1 MYKLAFLIFV
11 FLLVSC
17 SKDKNIVEEV
27 PPIPEIEK
35 FQVKCNYIRPT
46 EFGEQNG
53 SVEAIVNGGI
63 KPYSFS
69 WYLITSFNTSF
80 IELSNESTLSNISTG
95 YYKVIISDSLNE
107 IIADSIFVA
116 SHDTINT
123 SPYIAAY
130 PNSYWIY
137 SNGDTVFCNM
147 IQKFPYISK
156 TYWVD
161 YSLSLTGIIYPID
174 SIYLPVLDCRPIIND
189 KYLNYNWA
197 FNHEIVLVSTL
208 IDQIFHNSFDE
219 RVDMELIKAIAIDT
233 SIEIGN
239 QLYENVIIMEQGGG
253 ATGSSFE
260 DLWRYEKT
268 YYAKNIG
275 LIRKEHRSAEDSI
288 YTNDFDL
295 VDYQIN
301 YSN

>member
-1 MYKLAFLIFV
+1 MYKLAILLFV

-17 SKDKNIVEEV
+17 SKGKDIVEEV

-35 FQVKCNYIRPT
+35 FQVEFNYCRPS

-53 SVEAIVNGGI
+53 SVEAIVTGG
-63 KPYSFS
+63 KEPYSFS
-69 WYLITSFNTSF
+69 WYLITSYYTSYF
-80 IELSNESTLSNISTG
+80 ELSNESILSTISTG

-107 IIADSIFVA
+107 KIADSIFVA

-130 PNSYWIY
+130 PNSYWVY

-147 IQKFPYISK
+147 FKKFPYISK

-161 YSLSLTGIIYPID
+161 YSLSLYGIIYPID
-174 SIYLPVLDCRPIIND
+174 SIYLPVLGNQPIIND
-189 KYLNYNWA
+189 KYLNYLWQY
-197 FNHEIVLVSTL
+197 NHEIVLVSTL
-208 IDQIFHNSFDE
+208 KDQIFHNSYDE
-219 RVDMELIKAIAIDT
+219 REGIELIKAIAIDT

-239 QLYENVIIMEQGGG
+239 QLYENVIIMERGGG

-260 DLWRYEKT
+260 DLWGYERT

-288 YTNDFDL
+288 YSNDFDL
-295 VDYQIN
+295 VDY
-301 YSN
+301 